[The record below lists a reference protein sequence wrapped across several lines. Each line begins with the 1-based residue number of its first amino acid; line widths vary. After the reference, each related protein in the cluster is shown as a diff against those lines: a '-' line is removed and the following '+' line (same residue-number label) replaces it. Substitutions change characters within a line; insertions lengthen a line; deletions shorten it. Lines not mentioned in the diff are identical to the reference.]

1 MEDFAP
7 VFKIFGGS
15 FLAGIVLAYLK
26 SFMKKPSSWF
36 VEILA
41 NALGALFIFSGFVKA
56 IDPLGTAYK
65 MKDYF
70 DAFSQFTGW
79 SFEWLANMS
88 TFLAV
93 TMIVLEIVLGVAL
106 IIGFKKKLTLGLSG
120 AIMIFFT
127 ILTGFT
133 YLTGYINPD
142 YYDVFTRQELKAAG
156 EDIQVFVAYDE
167 LQMKVTDCGCFG
179 DFLKLKPKVTFLK
192 DVFLL
197 FVLALLVWG
206 MKHIQQFFGGLFS
219 WVKVAG
225 TGLFFLL
232 FCFSNYI
239 WGLPMVDFRPYK
251 IGNDIN
257 AQRIEI
263 PDKLEYGF
271 IFRNVNTGEEKR
283 ITMAEYSAYK
293 EDPQWEFTNEQDNI
307 VLEKGVP
314 AKIANFGAYDDDG
327 FDQTD
332 DILLNEDYSF
342 WVLSKS
348 LSKSNKDAWE
358 DLNEVNAFAEKQG
371 LNMFAF
377 MTSSFEDAE
386 EFRHEYQCAYPFY
399 QADETFIKTV
409 VRSNPGLVLLKGG
422 IVMGKWHHSDI
433 PSEDQM
439 AKYIESL
446 D

>member
-1 MEDFAP
+1 
-7 VFKIFGGS
+7 
-15 FLAGIVLAYLK
+15 
-26 SFMKKPSSWF
+26 
-36 VEILA
+36 
-41 NALGALFIFSGFVKA
+41 
-56 IDPLGTAYK
+56 
-65 MKDYF
+65 
-70 DAFSQFTGW
+70 
-79 SFEWLANMS
+79 
-88 TFLAV
+88 
-93 TMIVLEIVLGVAL
+93 
-106 IIGFKKKLTLGLSG
+106 
-120 AIMIFFT
+120 MIFFT

-197 FVLALLVWG
+197 FILAVLVLGV
-206 MKHIQQFFGGLFS
+206 KHIQQFFGGLFS

-377 MTSSFEDAE
+377 MTASFEDAE